1 MKKLL
6 KQTNLTLNN
15 QDGFTI
21 IESLLAII
29 VVGILMTAVAPVIA
43 FSVAN
48 RVQAQRVETA
58 TNAAKAFIEGIRNG
72 NIPAFEGDPDAIP
85 PVPAKLNLS
94 ATTFDNESA
103 PSKGTLNCPNDRDF
117 CKSPATLYCINGDE
131 TAGCQI
137 DSFKDMIVQPHGYH
151 PDGTTADPEDGYVL
165 GLRIYRADAFGSSGT
180 LETAKGAGG
189 VESSVTGG
197 TGLRDEQA
205 PLLEQTTTI
214 ATDETQFSDLC
225 DRINKQNTG
234 GIDSACD

>member
-6 KQTNLTLNN
+6 KQPYLNPNN

-58 TNAAKAFIEGIRNG
+58 TNAARAFIEGVRNG

-85 PVPAKLNLS
+85 PIPAKLNLS
-94 ATTFDNESA
+94 ATAFENEPA
-103 PSKGTLNCPNDRDF
+103 PAKAALNCPKDRDF
-117 CKSPATLYCINGDE
+117 CTSPTTLYCINGDE
-131 TAGCQI
+131 NAGCQI

-151 PDGTTADPEDGYVL
+151 PDGTVADPEDGYIL
-165 GLRIYRADAFGSSGT
+165 GLRVYRADAFGSSGT
-180 LETAKGAGG
+180 LETAKDAGG
-189 VESSVTGG
+189 VESAVTGG
-197 TGLRDEQA
+197 TGLRDSQA
-205 PLLEQTTTI
+205 PLLEQTTAIT
-214 ATDETQFSDLC
+214 TDETQFADLC
-225 DRINKQNTG
+225 DRINKQNSG
-234 GIDSACD
+234 GVDSNCD